1 VTLAQ
6 IDSGDHVHDGSPH
19 LRLVPVREWTPV
31 VKLEVYETDKAFD
44 PVEAPV
50 DQLGPVFSHNIP
62 VVTGN
67 DLDSLLSAFNK
78 RCNFHSN
85 QRVSSPIRNHSLAL
99 GCLVFQ
105 GARKYDW
112 TDDLFE
118 PWVAKFTPAKQRRMR
133 QALLN
138 LADVDYKRL
147 NTRDLMVKSEVLLK
161 RNDNTWA
168 PRIIY
173 VGSDEFNVLTG
184 PLLNH
189 FNKLL
194 ATGLDEFSD
203 PHVEFMMAYG
213 KEDHLIADFLAGDD
227 PFNSKFAEGDFS
239 ANDRSHV
246 QDVREIFAYWLTQ
259 SGAPDWFVALYLK
272 LAARIPIRNR
282 SYGLFSEIANQL
294 PTGGTDTTSRNTV
307 WNICQWYA
315 YCRKRKIQGTKC
327 AVLGD
332 DIAVNLGVYDL
343 DVPDWIQHCSEA
355 QMILK
360 ASHRRFY
367 CDLTFLSRFFVP
379 YDSGS
384 CMVPLICKALCRF
397 NARANRNQ
405 DVTDDEYMAG
415 KCLSY
420 AYEFRHVP
428 FITKFFMERFN
439 DLSVDVGHIRLH
451 DLTWFSRSTVSSVE
465 EVLDIVKSETRL
477 LSDDTL
483 LEVVMAKYDL
493 GLQDLDDL
501 CRSIICSAEKLILA
515 DERYYLMAHE
525 VA

>member
-1 VTLAQ
+1 V
-6 IDSGDHVHDGSPH
+6 
-19 LRLVPVREWTPV
+19 VPLDVF
-31 VKLEVYETDKAFD
+31 ETDKAFD

-50 DQLGPVFSHNIP
+50 DQLGPVFLHNIP

-78 RCNFHSN
+78 RCNFHSD
-85 QRVSSPIRNHSLAL
+85 QRVSSPIRNHSLELAR
-99 GCLVFQ
+99 LVFP
-105 GARKYDW
+105 GAGKYDW

-118 PWVAKFTPAKQRRMR
+118 PWVMKFNPAKQRRMR

-147 NTRDLMVKSEVLLK
+147 STRDLMVKSEVLLK
-161 RNDNTWA
+161 RNDSSWA

-189 FNKLL
+189 FCKLL

-203 PHVEFMMAYG
+203 PHVEFIMAYG

-227 PFNSKFAEGDFS
+227 PFDSNYAEGDFS

-259 SGAPDWFVALYLK
+259 SGAPSWFVALYLK

-282 SYGLFSEIANQL
+282 AFGLFSEIVNQL
-294 PTGGTDTTSRNTV
+294 PTGSTDTTGRNTV
-307 WNICQWYA
+307 WNICLWYA
-315 YCRKRKIQGTKC
+315 YCRKRKIRGTKC

-332 DIAVNLGVYDL
+332 DIAVRLGSYEIEIS
-343 DVPDWIQHCSEA
+343 DWIQHCSEA

-360 ASHRRFY
+360 ASQRRFY

-379 YDSGS
+379 CNSGS
-384 CMVPLICKALCRF
+384 VMVPLICKALCRF

-405 DVTDDEYMAG
+405 DVSDDEYMAG

-428 FITKFFMERFN
+428 FIVRFFMIRFN
-439 DLSVDVGHIRLH
+439 DLCVDVDRIRLQ
-451 DLTWFSRSTVSSVE
+451 DLTWFSRSNVSSVD
-465 EVLDIVKSETRL
+465 EVLDIVKHEPRVLSEG
-477 LSDDTL
+477 SL

-493 GLQDLDDL
+493 GIQDLDDL
-501 CRSIICSAEKLILA
+501 CRSIICSAQKLILA